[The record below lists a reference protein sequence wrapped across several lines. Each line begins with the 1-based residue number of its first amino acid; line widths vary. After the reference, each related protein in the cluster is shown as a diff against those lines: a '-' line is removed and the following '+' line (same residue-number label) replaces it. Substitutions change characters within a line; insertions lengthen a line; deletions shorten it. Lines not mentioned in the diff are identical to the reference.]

1 MKTITALFFAS
12 SLLVGAPLAMADD
25 LVISP
30 EIGIHF
36 HDNVKVKKYKS
47 HKYDG
52 DLKVGVVVP
61 GDVEY
66 YDVPD
71 VVIVATPGFQEPQVC
86 VSERPHLCRRQR
98 SQYLGD
104 HRLRQSWPATRK
116 KVVGRVRHGCSA

>member
-1 MKTITALFFAS
+1 MKTITALLFAG
-12 SLLVGAPLAMADD
+12 SLVVAAPLAMADD

-71 VVIVATPGFQEPQVC
+71 EVTVATPAFKSHKYV
-86 VSERPHLCRRQR
+86 
-98 SQYLGD
+98 YLND
-104 HRLRQSWPATRK
+104 HIYVVDSDRK
-116 KVVGRVRHGCSA
+116 IVAIVD